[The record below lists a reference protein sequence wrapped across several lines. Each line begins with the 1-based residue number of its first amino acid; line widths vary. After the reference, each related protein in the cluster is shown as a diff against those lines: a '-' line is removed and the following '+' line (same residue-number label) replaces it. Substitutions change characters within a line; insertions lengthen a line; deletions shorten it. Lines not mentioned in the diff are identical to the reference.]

1 MTADENLR
9 KSILNVFGP
18 KPTETST
25 TTTQSPTTDIQTNAD
40 EDVGPSGRRILP
52 LKPSSTSSTIV
63 KAILKSTNEKPLCGL
78 LDIRAGIPKN
88 CEDMM
93 TPKRKQK
100 NRKIKRRRRP
110 KIDVR
115 FGEHSNDDEDSYEYY
130 ESDDNEENTTSTE
143 STTTTENTSAETEDE
158 NNASEQI
165 DHT

>member
-18 KPTETST
+18 KPTETSS
-25 TTTQSPTTDIQTNAD
+25 TTTQSPNTDSQTD
-40 EDVGPSGRRILP
+40 EDVSPSGSRIFPSKP
-52 LKPSSTSSTIV
+52 LSTSATV
-63 KAILKSTNEKPLCGL
+63 KAILKSTNEKPLCNL
-78 LDIRAGIPKN
+78 LDIRADIPKN

-93 TPKRKQK
+93 TPKRKHK

-115 FGEHSNDDEDSYEYY
+115 VGEHSSENEDYFEYY
-130 ESDDNEENTTSTE
+130 ESDDNEESTTPSTELTTTS
-143 STTTTENTSAETEDE
+143 ENTPEDTDDE
-158 NNASEQI
+158 NNANEQI